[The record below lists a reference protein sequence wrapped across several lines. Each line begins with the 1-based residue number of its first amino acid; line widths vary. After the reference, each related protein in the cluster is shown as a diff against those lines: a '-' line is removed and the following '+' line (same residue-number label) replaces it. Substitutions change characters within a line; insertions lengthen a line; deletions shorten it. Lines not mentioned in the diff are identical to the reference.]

1 MRNEQPDTARVSLHL
16 FSIYQPNVHPC
27 SVNHNLESPTQPN
40 DPHSTAQT
48 KTAASASESSAS
60 QASSASDQADFA
72 PEVSQIIVAA
82 GKFHEAKERSRECQS
97 ELTRL
102 TRSQQESIKRR
113 QRAQQELDKCIV
125 QEGAAADAVAVAAA
139 SQLQA
144 RAQEENAR
152 SEAIRLN
159 YGEVADA
166 VLLLIDSAA
175 SAVSYELALN
185 GMFDW
190 VKQNKVRILLVA
202 MGILYCMHE
211 HTVL

>member
-1 MRNEQPDTARVSLHL
+1 MS
-16 FSIYQPNVHPC
+16 
-27 SVNHNLESPTQPN
+27 
-40 DPHSTAQT
+40 
-48 KTAASASESSAS
+48 AASATESSP
-60 QASSASDQADFA
+60 ASDYADFA

-82 GKFHEAKERSRECQS
+82 GEFYQAKERSRECQS

-113 QRAQQELDKCIV
+113 QRAQQELEKCSI
-125 QEGAAADAVAVAAA
+125 QEGAAADAVAAAAA
-139 SQLQA
+139 SQLEA
-144 RAQEENAR
+144 RAQEETAR

-166 VLLLIDSAA
+166 ILLLIDSAA

-190 VKQNKVRILLVA
+190 VKQNKVRAYFLGCHVHVHPCA
-202 MGILYCMHE
+202 YT
-211 HTVL
+211 TVHFLHD